1 MFRSTLHFLFAVIL
15 MAGTAGCASSG
26 RQGEGDA
33 GSGSAMPLPT
43 LTVSATRT
51 VPQRDIDVAVP
62 EAAAEVVEEDQLV
75 SVETGVTFYR
85 FQVGDPIVI
94 HLRGI
99 YPKDEAVEDI
109 VDEDGNVTI
118 PLIGDI
124 QAAGKS
130 TSQLEADVTRM
141 YVDGGYYRA
150 ITVNVLMPSR
160 TYFIRGEIRNPGR
173 FAIVSGVT
181 IMQAIAAAGGYTEFA
196 SQRSIKLI
204 RGGTT
209 TTINMKS
216 IEKNPEKDIRLE
228 SGDVIVVERSIL

>member
-1 MFRSTLHFLFAVIL
+1 MVRHWLNCLCVLSLAFVT
-15 MAGTAGCASSG
+15 GCTSSG
-26 RQGEGDA
+26 GNVDQDA
-33 GSGSAMPLPT
+33 AATGGVPAPSLSL
-43 LTVSATRT
+43 SATRT
-51 VPQRDIDVAVP
+51 IPQRDLVVAIP
-62 EAAAEVVEEDQLV
+62 EDSVDAEVENPLV
-75 SVETGVTFYR
+75 SGETGVTFYR

-99 YPKDEAVEDI
+99 YPKDDMVEDI

-124 QAAGKS
+124 LAAGKS
-130 TSQLEADVTRM
+130 TAQLEADINRM
-141 YVDGGYYRA
+141 YIDGGYYRV
-150 ITVNVLMPSR
+150 ITVNVVMPSR

-173 FAIVSGVT
+173 FSIVSGVT

-216 IEKNPEKDIRLE
+216 IERNPEKDIRLE
-228 SGDVIVVERSIL
+228 SGDVIVVDRSIL